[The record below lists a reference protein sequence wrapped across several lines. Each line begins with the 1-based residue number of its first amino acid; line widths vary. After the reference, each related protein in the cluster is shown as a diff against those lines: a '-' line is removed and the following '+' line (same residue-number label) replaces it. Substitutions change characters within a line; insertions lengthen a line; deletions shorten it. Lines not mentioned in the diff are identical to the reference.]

1 MVAQFLS
8 PTVAIFVLALLNYSS
23 AFQVAN
29 NPRPVVVTARTTTTT
44 TTSSSLDAVSRREA
58 LAVASSATMLV
69 AGGVFP
75 LDAMAASTAPPDT
88 KQFAFNG
95 IYKDPKHPKGFRII
109 AAKANKEAFMTLQD
123 EPDGE
128 ISKIP
133 FKSKTDAKTG
143 EVTSLEF
150 DFSERGGPTDVVA
163 SVNKKD
169 SSISFPDGNTWKK
182 DTKGVVGV
190 YVDAFAPYPKYRRII
205 REAEDGNGKDLLV
218 YLVSGKKT
226 FVVTGKCGT
235 GNPTKDVVIDFPGD
249 KTCNGKVNTKKG
261 TITWP
266 DGNIW
271 TRV

>member
-1 MVAQFLS
+1 MVAQFLT
-8 PTVAIFVLALLNYSS
+8 PTVAILVLALLNCSS
-23 AFQVAN
+23 AFQVGN
-29 NPRPVVVTARTTTTT
+29 NPRPVVVTASAATT
-44 TTSSSLDAVSRREA
+44 SSLDAVSRREA
-58 LAVASSATMLV
+58 LAVVSSATMLV
-69 AGGVFP
+69 AGGVLP

-143 EVTSLEF
+143 EVTSMEF

-163 SVNKKD
+163 TVNKKD